1 MLGGGREQWEG
12 AWCAGQCRAVYAVL
26 GRSHLLAPLL
36 SASRGAPPRC
46 SLTCRCPGAAVRR
59 KQWGYAGGP
68 WSRVCPAALPCP
80 PIARP
85 PCRPSTPPP
94 PLSAS
99 PPPLPGTPRPPAS
112 HPRSGVPRSLTQ
124 PAAPGLPPPGPRGEQ
139 GRQMGVRSSDPA
151 QAAPQHPRHDGRD
164 PPQPRAAATPRVAPM
179 DFRAGRKQPP
189 ARCPVLLPIAA
200 TNKRQEAA
208 STRGVMR
215 RGILFPPPSPPTPT
229 PPQTPSTRGLLP
241 APGEPAAATACPAR
255 RGSPGGAPGRG
266 RGMNGARS
274 CVQLHQIH
282 S

>member
-215 RGILFPPPSPPTPT
+215 RGILFPPPHPP
-229 PPQTPSTRGLLP
+229 PPPPRRPPALGVCSLP
-241 APGEPAAATACPAR
+241 
-255 RGSPGGAPGRG
+255 RGSPLRPQPAQHAGGALGEHRG
-266 RGMNGARS
+266 EGGE
-274 CVQLHQIH
+274 
-282 S
+282 